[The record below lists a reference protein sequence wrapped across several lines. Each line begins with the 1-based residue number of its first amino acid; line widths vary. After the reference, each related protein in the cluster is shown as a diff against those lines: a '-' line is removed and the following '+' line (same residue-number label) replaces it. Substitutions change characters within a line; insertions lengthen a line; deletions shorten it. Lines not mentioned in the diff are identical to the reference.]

1 MSEKNN
7 TMFPTQCGAP
17 KFKSENR
24 IELSITVWP
33 LGPVPVFP
41 RCEFAV

>member
-1 MSEKNN
+1 MSEKNH
-7 TMFPTQCGAP
+7 TTFPTQFEAP

-24 IELSITVWP
+24 IEQSITVWP
-33 LGPVPVFP
+33 LGPVPVFT